1 MGQWGY
7 EFVSLYEG
15 LDIWYISMNQ
25 KIFSINLDIHTILK
39 NKICRD
45 VFKES
50 PCRRLENMQNSFFFL
65 STSDDEIK
73 ERIYSACSSSKE
85 FMVK

>member
-1 MGQWGY
+1 
-7 EFVSLYEG
+7 
-15 LDIWYISMNQ
+15 MNQ
-25 KIFSINLDIHTILK
+25 KIFSINLDTHNIK
-39 NKICRD
+39 KKICRD
-45 VFKES
+45 IFKES
-50 PCRRLENMQNSFFFL
+50 PCRRLENMQNSFFVL